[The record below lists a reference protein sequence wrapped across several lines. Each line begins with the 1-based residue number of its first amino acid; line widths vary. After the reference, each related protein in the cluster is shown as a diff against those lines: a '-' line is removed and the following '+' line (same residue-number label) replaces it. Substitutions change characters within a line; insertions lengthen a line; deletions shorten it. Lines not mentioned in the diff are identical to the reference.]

1 MRRSISPLRIR
12 GFLEQSPADADTY
25 VPPYKAGR
33 FGNWRGEWQK
43 NVSPIIRGYF
53 APLQAFGSNFALSR
67 NGQTWMST
75 TPMERE
81 SQWRHVLAARGHVV
95 IAGLGMGW
103 LVANA
108 ARKPEVTA
116 VTVLERDPEVIALF
130 PKILPRYAG
139 MEKVKIVNTDALAWK
154 TSQVVDLLA
163 ADIWL
168 TLGDPD
174 ALGHVKVMHANTNAR
189 AVAWWGME
197 LDFVDWL
204 RNHGHAGPAFLSLD
218 DYRMFAEK
226 IGLPLIEQDNEE
238 YPHLAWSAAENVV
251 LY

>member
-1 MRRSISPLRIR
+1 MSQQISPPLLR

-53 APLQAFGSNFALSR
+53 APLQAFGSNFALTR

-103 LVANA
+103 LVANV

-130 PKILPRYAG
+130 PKILPRYTG
-139 MEKVKIVNTDALAWK
+139 MKKVKIVNTDALAWK
-154 TSQVVDLLA
+154 TNDAVDLLA

-168 TLGDPD
+168 SLGDAD
-174 ALGHVKVMHANTNAR
+174 ALRDVKVMHANTNAR

-204 RNHGHAGPAFLSLD
+204 RKDGHAGPAFLSLD
-218 DYRMFAEK
+218 DYRRFADTIK
-226 IGLPLIEQDNEE
+226 LPLIEQGNEE
-238 YPHLAWSAAENVV
+238 YPSLALSAAENVV